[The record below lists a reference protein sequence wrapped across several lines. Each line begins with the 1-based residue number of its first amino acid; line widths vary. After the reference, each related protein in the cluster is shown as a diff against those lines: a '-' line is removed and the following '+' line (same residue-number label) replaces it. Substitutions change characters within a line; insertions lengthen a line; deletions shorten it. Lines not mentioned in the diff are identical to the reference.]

1 MSGFRLDVV
10 LRLRR
15 IAEDN
20 ARAQLGQALSRHLD
34 AVARVEELGLDVASE
49 RAQLEALQRAA
60 SAPAGDLR
68 DAHDGVEFAE
78 RALLDATA
86 RVEDA
91 ARALFES
98 RGALATATRRREVVE
113 RLRDRARE
121 TARRAA
127 DHKTEV
133 EMAEFAT
140 VRHAW
145 AEIEES
151 LR

>member
-10 LRLRR
+10 LRLRH

-20 ARAQLGQALSRHLD
+20 ARALLGQALSRHLD

-60 SAPAGDLR
+60 SSPAGELR
-68 DAHDGVEFAE
+68 EAHDGVEFAE
-78 RALLDATA
+78 RAYLDAIA

-91 ARALFES
+91 ARALFEA
-98 RGALATATRRREVVE
+98 RGALASATRRREVVE

-121 TARRAA
+121 SARRAA

-140 VRHAW
+140 IRHVW
-145 AEIEES
+145 AEIEDS

>member
-20 ARAQLGQALSRHLD
+20 ARALLGQALSRHLD

-49 RAQLEALQRAA
+49 RAQLEACQRAA
-60 SAPAGDLR
+60 STPAGDLR

-78 RALLDATA
+78 RALFEATG

>member
-1 MSGFRLDVV
+1 MSAFRLDVV

-20 ARAQLGQALSRHLD
+20 ARGRLAEALSGHL
-34 AVARVEELGLDVASE
+34 AAAAELDQVGRDLAGE
-49 RAQLEALQRAA
+49 RGKLETLQRAA
-60 SAPAGDLR
+60 STPAGDLR

-78 RALLDATA
+78 RAHIAA
-86 RVEDA
+86 GIKVEDA

-98 RGALATATRRREVVE
+98 RAALATATRRREVVE
-113 RLRDRARE
+113 RLRDRARDSE
-121 TARRAA
+121 RRAA
-127 DHKTEV
+127 DHRSEV

-145 AEIEES
+145 ADVEES

>member
-20 ARAQLGQALSRHLD
+20 ARAQLGQALTRHLD

-49 RAQLEALQRAA
+49 RAQLEAFQRAA

-68 DAHDGVEFAE
+68 EAHDGVEFAE
-78 RALLDATA
+78 RALLEATG

-133 EMAEFAT
+133 AMAEFAT
-140 VRHAW
+140 IRHAW

>member
-15 IAEDN
+15 IAEDS
-20 ARAQLGQALSRHLD
+20 ARSLLGQALARHLAAMA
-34 AVARVEELGLDVASE
+34 AVDELGQDVATE
-49 RAQLEALQRAA
+49 RAQLEVLQRAA

-68 DAHDGVEFAE
+68 EAHDGVEFAE
-78 RALLDATA
+78 RALLAATG

-98 RGALATATRRREVVE
+98 RAALATATRRREVVE
-113 RLRDRARE
+113 RLRDRAHE

-151 LR
+151 IR

>member
-15 IAEDN
+15 IAEET
-20 ARAQLGQALSRHLD
+20 ARGRLAEALSMHL
-34 AVARVEELGLDVASE
+34 AAAAELNKVGRDLAGE
-49 RAQLEALQRAA
+49 RGKLERLQRAA
-60 SAPAGDLR
+60 SSPAGDLR

-78 RALLDATA
+78 HA
-86 RVEDA
+86 RIAAGIKVEDA

-98 RGALATATRRREVVE
+98 RAALATATRRREVVE
-113 RLRDRARE
+113 RLRDRARDSE
-121 TARRAA
+121 RRAA
-127 DHKTEV
+127 DHRTEV

-145 AEIEES
+145 ADVEEL

>member
-1 MSGFRLDVV
+1 MSAFRLDVV

-20 ARAQLGQALSRHLD
+20 SRNRLGQALTHHR
-34 AVARVEELGLDVASE
+34 AVAGEVDRLDRDLVDE
-49 RAQLEALQRAA
+49 RAQLETLQRGAA
-60 SAPAGDLR
+60 IPAGDLR
-68 DAHDGVEFAE
+68 DVHDGVEFAE
-78 RALLDATA
+78 RALAVGIGRL
-86 RVEDA
+86 EDA

-98 RGALATATRRREVVE
+98 RAALAAATRRREVVE
-113 RLRDRARE
+113 RLRDRASE

-127 DHKTEV
+127 DKKVEV

-145 AEIEES
+145 AEIEEA

>member
-1 MSGFRLDVV
+1 MSAFRLDVV

-20 ARAQLGQALSRHLD
+20 ARGRLADALSRHL
-34 AVARVEELGLDVASE
+34 AAAAELDQVGRDLAGE
-49 RAQLEALQRAA
+49 RGKLETLQRAA
-60 SAPAGDLR
+60 SSPAGDLR

-78 RALLDATA
+78 RAHIGAGIK
-86 RVEDA
+86 VEDA

-98 RGALATATRRREVVE
+98 RAALATATRRREVVE
-113 RLRDRARE
+113 RLRDRARDSE
-121 TARRAA
+121 RRAA
-127 DHKTEV
+127 DHRTEV

-145 AEIEES
+145 ADVEES

>member
-1 MSGFRLDVV
+1 MSGFRLDIV

-20 ARAQLGQALSRHLD
+20 ARTVVGQVLARHLA
-34 AVARVEELGLDVASE
+34 AVAEVGRLRTEAASE
-49 RAQLEALQRAA
+49 RAQLETLQRAP
-60 SAPAGDLR
+60 SSPGGDLR

-78 RALLDATA
+78 RALFAA
-86 RVEDA
+86 AGRVEDA

-98 RGALATATRRREVVE
+98 RAALATATRRREVVE

-145 AEIEES
+145 ADIEES